1 MSQSCYLSRDEA
13 GEFSVKN
20 EHGGTKAVRI
30 KRADETHIDLLLAGC
45 QRLETVYVNVF
56 VRNAEQFALSA
67 LDVYVRVTCAAR
79 CLAIELVRH
88 ERGLPPDEGYP
99 LR

>member
-13 GEFSVKN
+13 GEFSVEH
-20 EHGGTKAVRI
+20 EHGGTMGVRI
-30 KRADETHIDLLLAGC
+30 KRADENHIDLLLAGC
-45 QRLETVYVNVF
+45 QRLETANVGAI
-56 VRNAEQFALSA
+56 VHNAEQFGLSP

-99 LR
+99 

>member
-13 GEFSVKN
+13 GEFHVKN
-20 EHGGTKAVRI
+20 EYGDIFAVRI
-30 KRADETHIDLLLAGC
+30 KRENENHIDLLLAGF
-45 QRLETVYVNVF
+45 QRLETVNVGAI
-56 VRNAEQFALSA
+56 VHNAEQFGLSP

-79 CLAIELVRH
+79 CLAIELWRH

-99 LR
+99 